1 LRVQWGLLQCK
12 LKHIKEWAGALGMR
26 GMKWFGAEWVRG
38 LMALVL
44 LAIGV
49 TQVVWLWQVPL
60 SGMSFGRAMLGFTNI
75 LVSLGLQGTSRLPYL
90 IGSMTL
96 SVTVMVD
103 AEWLRSGETL
113 AALSLGV
120 VLISLVVLLG
130 LGGSESLRE
139 LADRREAAKAKE
151 ER

>member
-1 LRVQWGLLQCK
+1 
-12 LKHIKEWAGALGMR
+12 
-26 GMKWFGAEWVRG
+26 MKWFGAEWVRG

-60 SGMSFGRAMLGFTNI
+60 SGMSLGRAMLGFTNI

-96 SVTVMVD
+96 SVTVMID

-130 LGGSESLRE
+130 LGGSESLQE
-139 LADRREAAKAKE
+139 LTDRREAAKAKE
-151 ER
+151 KR

>member
-1 LRVQWGLLQCK
+1 
-12 LKHIKEWAGALGMR
+12 
-26 GMKWFGAEWVRG
+26 MKWFGAEWIRG

-90 IGSMTL
+90 IGSMAL
-96 SVTVMVD
+96 SVTVMID

-139 LADRREAAKAKE
+139 FADRREAARAKD
-151 ER
+151 

>member
-1 LRVQWGLLQCK
+1 MKKVSKFVSPLRN
-12 LKHIKEWAGALGMR
+12 
-26 GMKWFGAEWVRG
+26 
-38 LMALVL
+38 LMALIL
-44 LAIGV
+44 LVVGV
-49 TQVVWLWQVPL
+49 VQVVWLWQVPL
-60 SGMSFGRAMLGFTNI
+60 SSMSFGRAMLGFTNI

-139 LADRREAAKAKE
+139 FADRREAAKAKD
-151 ER
+151 

>member
-1 LRVQWGLLQCK
+1 
-12 LKHIKEWAGALGMR
+12 
-26 GMKWFGAEWVRG
+26 MKWFGAEWVRR

-60 SGMSFGRAMLGFTNI
+60 SGMSLGRAMLGFTNI

-96 SVTVMVD
+96 SVTVMID

-151 ER
+151 EG

>member
-1 LRVQWGLLQCK
+1 
-12 LKHIKEWAGALGMR
+12 MR
-26 GMKWFGAEWVRG
+26 WFGADWIRG

-44 LAIGV
+44 LVIGV

-60 SGMSFGRAMLGFTNI
+60 SGVSFGRAMLGFTNI

-96 SVTVMVD
+96 SLTVMID

-120 VLISLVVLLG
+120 VLISLVLLLG

-139 LADRREAAKAKE
+139 LSDRREAAKAKE
-151 ER
+151 ES